1 MNLRHPLHTFRDR
14 AVEVALERFAA
25 PAAVVNE
32 RWQVSRD
39 ELDDVVIRWPANY
52 QWPTARLWV
61 DTILYGFR
69 SRARVDFRELSQP
82 YRGTVIFQFVIN
94 GHPHDVAI
102 DYSDYAELNEEGA
115 ARCPLYFKM
124 QHSRQGY
131 DSPNVVPGGYVCGSR
146 KIYLH
151 LARLRKLRD
160 ARDFQFD
167 VYGRFSTEFA
177 GETRRR
183 AVDLLSEQNE
193 FRFEGGLKKVKYLD
207 FLKEVARAR
216 ICIDLPGEGDL
227 CFRLVNYLA
236 VGACIIGPPPR
247 NVLHAPLTDRVHVA
261 YTKPDLSDLV
271 DVCSYYLAH
280 DEAREEMARRSRTF
294 FDECLHKDNLTAYY
308 LRCCL
313 DRLRN

>member
-1 MNLRHPLHTFRDR
+1 MRILPTVLMALLGESLAPSLSGYANELRQQAMHSDTG
-14 AVEVALERFAA
+14 ETSG
-25 PAAVVNE
+25 PAT
-32 RWQVSRD
+32 W
-39 ELDDVVIRWPANY
+39 
-52 QWPTARLWV
+52 
-61 DTILYGFR
+61 
-69 SRARVDFRELSQP
+69 
-82 YRGTVIFQFVIN
+82 
-94 GHPHDVAI
+94 
-102 DYSDYAELNEEGA
+102 
-115 ARCPLYFKM
+115 
-124 QHSRQGY
+124 
-131 DSPNVVPGGYVCGSR
+131 
-146 KIYLH
+146 
-151 LARLRKLRD
+151 LRD
-160 ARDFQFD
+160 GDRILSLGRQTADLG
-167 VYGRFSTEFA
+167 YG
-177 GETRRR
+177 GG
-183 AVDLLSEQNE
+183 VLL
-193 FRFEGGLKKVKYLD
+193 FELGPD
-207 FLKEVARAR
+207 QTLKEVARAR